1 MSMIKS
7 EHHDESS
14 SDGREVPD
22 HTERAVALPNAL
34 RRIPRVVWLA
44 LSAITLI
51 ANLLAW
57 VYQNPRWNA
66 EQAGVAG
73 EKNTIFFFGGGG
85 RPQKDEKPTA
95 PPPHNRT
102 GLPDNN

>member
-73 EKNTIFFFGGGG
+73 ENTSFFSWDWWARPKVQNAHASLPEISG
-85 RPQKDEKPTA
+85 RIY
-95 PPPHNRT
+95 
-102 GLPDNN
+102 GIS